1 MITYVGRKRPVA
13 SDLDDLNY
21 DFSIKLPF
29 RGLNLAPD
37 SAVSKSN
44 SVHLSINGYFDEFL
58 RIIIQKSCDILCEIR
73 QFYFGDD
80 AINVNQTAEYIA
92 LLSDINFFY
101 GIDKTVKL
109 HASKSKS
116 KTFYARFVFDRNKSG
131 SCAIELIIELLILC
145 LYFCI
150 RTSNLGFPSTPN

>member
-1 MITYVGRKRPVA
+1 MLAYVGRKRPVA
-13 SDLDDLNY
+13 SDIDELSTN
-21 DFSIKLPF
+21 FSIKLPF

-44 SVHLSINGYFDEFL
+44 SVEISINGYLNEFL
-58 RIIIQKSCDILCEIR
+58 PIIIQKYCAILDEIR
-73 QFYFGDD
+73 QFYFGND
-80 AINVNQTAEYIA
+80 AINVNKTAEFIA
-92 LLSDINFFY
+92 LLSDMNYFY

-109 HASKSKS
+109 HASKSRS

-131 SCAIELIIELLILC
+131 SCAIGFIIELLLC

-150 RTSNLGFPSTPN
+150 RT